1 MKALAIIIWK
11 HDGVGYNWRLT
22 KPIEFDLILQ
32 FRKPKPNE
40 ITYPRVFVLSVR
52 GQVKVYFSNDS
63 QNVNRQRLR
72 MVSFTFKGAEAGWV
86 TAQRHTNECVP
97 RVFTLLSTHTMWPFI
112 ALSCASVAPASAVST
127 RWRGRPR
134 LEEAVPPDYLCDLEW
149 VLKLLWPQLLHW

>member
-1 MKALAIIIWK
+1 MNKSPFSFIRTARCSLTFHESLGHYHMKTRWCGLQLTINQT
-11 HDGVGYNWRLT
+11 NWIRPHFAVKET
-22 KPIEFDLILQ
+22 KAKWNNL
-32 FRKPKPNE
+32 PKG
-40 ITYPRVFVLSVR
+40 FVLSVR

-112 ALSCASVAPASAVST
+112 ALSCASVAPASSVST

-134 LEEAVPPDYLCDLEW
+134 LE
-149 VLKLLWPQLLHW
+149 